1 VGGLSEDC
9 RPLMDQSI
17 GDKSPLSESQF
28 WEVPSKHAVCVIRFG
43 PCLAGHFKEHC
54 RSYEGISVRG
64 REIWGRSSW
73 AFRFKISMGF
83 FHALS
88 PVIAFSMAGLTYGE
102 GDLLA
107 LFSEILK
114 MTVDVVKHPILLPE
128 LLLESLMH

>member
-54 RSYEGISVRG
+54 RFYEGISVWG
-64 REIWGRSSW
+64 REIWGHSLW
-73 AFRFKISMGF
+73 ASIRFNISMGF
-83 FHALS
+83 FYTLS
-88 PVIAFSMAGLTYGE
+88 PVIAFPMAGLTYGE

-107 LFSEILK
+107 FFSEILK

-128 LLLESLMH
+128 SLMR